1 MNRSHQPRNTTYLI
15 SVLLIGALVLWA
27 VLSGATFEVAA
38 NSAFSFLSGSFSWL
52 YILAMSAFVVFSIW
66 IGFFSKYRRIR
77 LGADDSKPEYSNVAW
92 FGMLFSAG
100 AGIGLVFWGVA
111 EPMSVWVAP
120 PGLEPGSAEA
130 ARFAFQK
137 AFLHW
142 GLHPWAAYCVLGLGM
157 AYFQFRK
164 GKPGLVSSVFPG
176 LSRSDRSGAVLKKV
190 IDILAI
196 FATAAGIATSLG
208 LGAMQING
216 GLHAVFDVPESKP
229 VLIGIVVIITIACL
243 VVTAGGVDKGIKR
256 IGNLNLMLLCV
267 LVVCGLVIGPTRE
280 ILCNWVEGLGV
291 YIQTLPSSALETG
304 SLSGTTDW
312 YGKWTVFYW
321 AWWIAWAPFIGG
333 FIARISKGCTIQ
345 EFIAGVL
352 FLPSSASLIWFTV
365 FGTMG
370 INVGQEI
377 GVEATS
383 ELVANP
389 AGTLFAVLRHYPI
402 SMVLSVAFL
411 VLLCTFF
418 ITSSNSATFVLGM
431 LSSNGDLNP
440 PLRRKLVWGVLQAAL
455 ALVLMV
461 CTSKGLDMLQ
471 TMSIVSAFPF
481 AFILILTMVSVVHT
495 IRKDPSLRRGS
506 GVQ

>member
-1 MNRSHQPRNTTYLI
+1 MNKPKREKNITYTI
-15 SVLLIGALVLWA
+15 SVILIVALVLWA
-27 VLSGATFEVAA
+27 VLSGSLFEAAA
-38 NSAFSFLSGSFSWL
+38 NTAFTFLSVNFSWL
-52 YILAMSAFVVFSIW
+52 YMLAMSAFVIFSIW
-66 IGFFSKYRRIR
+66 IGFFSKYRKIR
-77 LGADDSKPEYSNVAW
+77 LGADDARPEYSNAAW

-111 EPMSVWVAP
+111 EPLSVWAAP
-120 PGLEPGSAEA
+120 PGIEPGSAEA
-130 ARFAFQK
+130 TRFAFQK

-164 GKPGLVSSVFPG
+164 GKPGLVSSVFPALAG
-176 LSRSDRSGAVLKKV
+176 DNKTCRILQKG

-208 LGAMQING
+208 LGAMQIDG
-216 GLHAVFDVPESKP
+216 GLNAVFGLPKSKP
-229 VLIGIVVIITIACL
+229 VLIATVVIITIACL
-243 VVTAGGVDKGIKR
+243 VVTAAGMEKGIKR
-256 IGNLNLMLLCV
+256 IGNLNNMIVGLLA
-267 LVVCGLVIGPTRE
+267 VCGLLLGPTRE
-280 ILCNWVEGLGV
+280 ILCHWVEGLGV

-304 SLSGTTDW
+304 SFSDTSSW

-333 FIARISKGCTIQ
+333 FIARISKGRTVQ

-352 FLPSSASLIWFTV
+352 FLPSSASLLWFSI
-365 FGTMG
+365 FGSMG
-370 INVGQEI
+370 IDVGREI
-377 GVEATS
+377 GVEAAR
-383 ELVANP
+383 ELVSDT
-389 AGTLFAVLRHYPI
+389 AGTLFAVLRHYPLSSI
-402 SMVLSVAFL
+402 LSVVFL

-418 ITSSNSATFVLGM
+418 ITSFNSATFVLGM

-440 PLRRKLVWGVLQAAL
+440 PLSRKLVWGVLQAAL

-481 AFILILTMVSVVHT
+481 AFILIFTMVSVVQT
-495 IRKDPSLRRGS
+495 IRKDPS
-506 GVQ
+506 VQKE